1 MSDED
6 WRRGG
11 LSVRLKCKGGAIV
24 WLPWADLNATAKSAG
39 GGQPRVTSVLGRWD
53 PVGPD

>member
-1 MSDED
+1 MKIGE
-6 WRRGG
+6 RGG
-11 LSVRLKCKGGAIV
+11 LSARLKCKGGAIV